1 MPKINTNNYQNI
13 TSSFNEIF
21 GSIPLTSYEVINDNV
36 RKYNKLKLNI
46 NSNFDFDFLTSSLP
60 KNIISDKIL
69 NKETKELIIN
79 LSYIYDLDVMK
90 MANIIK
96 GCINERGLINKEELR
111 KNCRNYYQFETEDYY
126 LA

>member
-1 MPKINTNNYQNI
+1 MN
-13 TSSFNEIF
+13 
-21 GSIPLTSYEVINDNV
+21 
-36 RKYNKLKLNI
+36 
-46 NSNFDFDFLTSSLP
+46 

-111 KNCRNYYQFETEDYY
+111 NIIE
-126 LA
+126 